1 VAVGAE
7 DGGHVF
13 RRSGRKVEVSAEEQ
27 TGSCFQGDVLDGIA
41 GVTAPGVAQ
50 GVKRRP
56 AGQGVEASTFQDS
69 LSNRSPTLV
78 PSPKAGDFLRD
89 PVELG
94 PALFRLE
101 ISSPAQGGLVLGIG
115 GSAKADGADQES
127 QLAGHAFILDGNSRS
142 GREKRIRQGGVNRE
156 KDELHGTAAITE
168 ALRKRGF
175 TGFYRIFARE
185 LEGRSAIIYYK
196 LLIIS
201 DLQDNRQMD
210 RKHLALETHS
220 H

>member
-1 VAVGAE
+1 MAQVRRASRRDMFLFWLGTGA
-7 DGGHVF
+7 
-13 RRSGRKVEVSAEEQ
+13 AE
-27 TGSCFQGDVLDGIA
+27 GKSRF
-41 GVTAPGVAQ
+41 
-50 GVKRRP
+50 
-56 AGQGVEASTFQDS
+56 GQG
-69 LSNRSPTLV
+69 L
-78 PSPKAGDFLRD
+78 
-89 PVELG
+89 
-94 PALFRLE
+94 
-101 ISSPAQGGLVLGIG
+101 
-115 GSAKADGADQES
+115 
-127 QLAGHAFILDGNSRS
+127 
-142 GREKRIRQGGVNRE
+142 NRE